1 MERKRI
7 VLLRVDG
14 IDTYYETTHILF
26 GVTLEIHQGET
37 VCVLGRNG
45 VGKTT
50 LMRSIIGLTPPRRGT
65 ISFQG
70 TKINGKQPFQIAR
83 LGVGFVPENRDIF
96 PNLTVQENLEIAII
110 KRKDVG
116 AWNLDTV
123 YALFPLLK
131 QRRKQWGGTLS
142 GGEQQMLTIARTLMG
157 NPVLLLLDEPSEG
170 LAPLVVEMIKEQILR
185 IQQEGM
191 TILLSEQNSATALE
205 VSQRAYILEKG
216 QVSWQG
222 RTSELSDNPQIM
234 EKYLGV

>member
-1 MERKRI
+1 
-7 VLLRVDG
+7 VLLRVEG

-26 GVTLEIHQGET
+26 GVTLEINQGET

-50 LMRSIIGLTPPRRGT
+50 LMRSIIGLTPPRKGT

-70 TKINGKQPFQIAR
+70 NKINGKQPFQIAR

-96 PNLTVQENLEIAII
+96 PNLTVEENLEIATI
-110 KRKDVG
+110 KRKNEG

-222 RTSELSDNPQIM
+222 ATSELSDNPKIM

>member
-1 MERKRI
+1 M
-7 VLLRVDG
+7 LLRVES

-26 GVTLEIHQGET
+26 GVTLEINQGET

-50 LMRSIIGLTPPRRGT
+50 LLRSIIGLTPPRRGT

-70 TKINGKQPFQIAR
+70 NKINGKQPFQIAR

-96 PNLTVQENLEIAII
+96 PNLTVQENLEIATI
-110 KRKDVG
+110 KRKDEG

-123 YALFPLLK
+123 YALFPLLE

>member
-1 MERKRI
+1 M
-7 VLLRVDG
+7 LLRVEG

-26 GVTLEIHQGET
+26 GVTLEINQGET

-50 LMRSIIGLTPPRRGT
+50 LMRSIIGLTPPRKGT

-70 TKINGKQPFQIAR
+70 NKINGKQPFQIAR

-96 PNLTVQENLEIAII
+96 PNLTVEENLEIATI
-110 KRKDVG
+110 KRKDEG